1 MSESSTSTKWI
12 VAGLVLGGVVVI
24 SLIVLVAALRDGGGT
39 GTAGPTTTST
49 TATPTSRPGSTTAD
63 RPTTTEPVDVS
74 VEPLS
79 LRVGGVQR
87 TSTVISPTDASP
99 DEQLPVVVVLHG
111 LGVNANAMSRTAD
124 WRGAVARDRFIA
136 VFPQGV
142 NDSWNM
148 GPCCPPAN
156 LIGVADLAFLDAL
169 VADLTAR
176 SDVDDERMYLSGFS
190 NGALMVYTYACTRPE
205 VFAAVAPMAGT
216 NVTGCRPTRAVSLLH
231 QHGDADLVVP
241 YGGGVALG
249 SLVSSA
255 PFPAVEDSVAAWASA
270 DGCAADPVV
279 RTDAEVVRTEW
290 SGCADSTRVELVKVP
305 GKGHVWLTKGSYDP
319 LEELLGFFG
328 LS

>member
-1 MSESSTSTKWI
+1 VPDASTPTKWI

-24 SLIVLVAALRDGGGT
+24 SLIVLMASLRDNGGT
-39 GTAGPTTTST
+39 DSVGPVS
-49 TATPTSRPGSTTAD
+49 TATALPP
-63 RPTTTEPVDVS
+63 TTEPADDPRS
-74 VEPLS
+74 ATTEPGDIVIES
-79 LRVGGVQR
+79 LALQVGGIER
-87 TSTVISPTDASP
+87 SSTVISPADVAAG
-99 DEQLPVVVVLHG
+99 DRLPVVVALHG
-111 LGVNANAMSRTAD
+111 LGVNADAMSRSAD

-156 LIGVADLAFLDAL
+156 LFGIDDVAFLDTL
-169 VADLTAR
+169 VGHFTEG
-176 SDVDDERMYLSGFS
+176 DDANASRMYLSGFS
-190 NGALMVYTYACTRPE
+190 NGALMVYTYACARPE

-216 NVTGCRPTRAVSLLH
+216 NVTGCRPSRPVSLLH

-255 PFPAVEDSVAAWASA
+255 PFPPVEDSVAAWASA
-270 DGCAADPVV
+270 DGCSADPVV

-305 GKGHVWLTKGSYDP
+305 GKGHEWLTKGSYDP